1 MFFSGI
7 FEQSPMLPDK
17 FKQDSKRYFNKYR
30 PIEIDTTI
38 SMNQKERA
46 MEEWMDVTQQI
57 LTGLTVPKKEI
68 RRLAKDYGSD
78 IRDHTKEMFKLLNKE
93 GVPVLVFSAGLGDI
107 VEAILYEHDIYL
119 ENTKV
124 FSNFLKY
131 EGDQI
136 LGFKNKIL
144 LHVFNKKEHAVE
156 DDEYFKYLKGR
167 SNALLMGD
175 TTGDAD
181 MTEGVESIDTV
192 LKIGFLYEDVRKTI
206 VKTKCFVV

>member
-1 MFFSGI
+1 
-7 FEQSPMLPDK
+7 MLPDK

-167 SNALLMGD
+167 STALLMGD